1 MQRDPLS
8 AVNSQRPTRTMSIPS
23 GKHYVIGIFLTGVG
37 AGATLV
43 MSVVAWDEWGLAM
56 RLLTPM
62 TAMLLWYIGIDVS
75 LRPSRLIQQPKPHDS
90 PQHENQAT
98 ARHSLVGEHEGSR
111 QEYADPDSQ

>member
-1 MQRDPLS
+1 MRRDSLS
-8 AVNSQRPTRTMSIPS
+8 TVATPRATRAMSIPS

-62 TAMLLWYIGIDVS
+62 VAMLLWYIGIDVS
-75 LRPSRLIQQPKPHDS
+75 LRPSRFIQQPKPHGS
-90 PQHENQAT
+90 PQHKN
-98 ARHSLVGEHEGSR
+98 
-111 QEYADPDSQ
+111 

>member
-1 MQRDPLS
+1 MQRDPLD
-8 AVNSQRPTRTMSIPS
+8 AVNTQRPTRTMSIPI

-62 TAMLLWYIGIDVS
+62 IAMLLWYIGIDIS
-75 LRPSRLIQQPKPHDS
+75 LRPSRFIQQPKPHGS
-90 PQHENQAT
+90 PHHENQAA
-98 ARHSLVGEHEGSR
+98 ARHSLVGEHEGSG
-111 QEYADPDSQ
+111 QEDADPESQ